1 MLQKIQIENFKCL
14 KNVTVRLGKTVF
26 IGPNGSGKSS
36 VIQALLILKQSVGE
50 TDIRLTQ
57 PYISLGT
64 FDDILYVGSKRK
76 EITIKVEGTSSLK
89 KETIELLPW
98 MRSVAFSYQLGFNA
112 HGMQFHLGII
122 TQPGYQPRSRRL
134 ILRGGFT
141 KGRHLEVEPKK
152 IEREGYHVNLTGTE
166 IIGHPIA
173 TSGGGYGSKGFQEA
187 YNVFSES
194 LREFLSVISNALQ
207 NFFVVPGIRGI
218 DRLVVDLLDAP
229 VKDFATIEGTSKQ
242 ASNLA
247 STLGYKP
254 ELADKISLWTERLTG
269 RKVRHRLALGKKTS
283 LQALNPSVSPN
294 IVNEGLGLNQIIF
307 PFSQLADAPSDS
319 LIAIEEPE
327 IHLHPKAQSELVD
340 IFVEICEEENKQ
352 MVLTTHSEHIL
363 FRLLTKVAKG
373 ELAPKDLT
381 VYYFTK
387 ENTAA
392 KVKELKVDEKGGL
405 EGGLPGFFEEE
416 IKGFKDYLE
425 ALTKKD

>member
-1 MLQKIQIENFKCL
+1 MLQRIKIQNFKCL
-14 KNVTVRLGKTVF
+14 KNVTVRFGKITVF

-36 VIQALLILKQSVGE
+36 VIQALLILKQSVGD
-50 TDIRLTQ
+50 TNIRLTN

-64 FDDILYVGSKRK
+64 FDDILYVGSQRK
-76 EITIKVEGTSSLK
+76 DITIEVEGTSSLEK
-89 KETIELLPW
+89 AIEILPW
-98 MRSVAFSYQLGFNA
+98 IRSVAFAYQLGFNA
-112 HGMQFHLGII
+112 RGMQFHLGII
-122 TQPGYQPRSRRL
+122 TQPGYRRPSRRL
-134 ILRGGFT
+134 ILRGGWT
-141 KGRHLEVEPKK
+141 KGRQLEVEPAK
-152 IEREGYHVNLTGTE
+152 IEREGYHVNLIGTE
-166 IIGHPIA
+166 RIGYPIA
-173 TSGGGYGSKGFQEA
+173 TSGGGYKTEEFREAYDVFRESFQELLLA
-187 YNVFSES
+187 
-194 LREFLSVISNALQ
+194 ISNALE

-229 VKDFATIEGTSKQ
+229 VKDFVTIEGTSKQ

-269 RKVRHRLALGKKTS
+269 RKVRQRLALGKKTS
-283 LQALNPSVSPN
+283 LQALNPAVSPN

-340 IFVEICEEENKQ
+340 IFVEICKEQNKQ
-352 MVLTTHSEHIL
+352 IVLTTHSEHIL

-373 ELAPKDLT
+373 ELAPKDLA
-381 VYYFTK
+381 VYYFIK

-392 KVKELKVDEKGGL
+392 KAKELKVDKKGGL

-416 IKGFKDYLE
+416 IKEFKDYLE